1 MRGIFILVDNF
12 EENLKQLSKDI
23 GDEIKKSR

>member
-1 MRGIFILVDNF
+1 MRGIFILADNF
-12 EENLKQLSKDI
+12 EDNLKQLSKDI